1 MGRDILTYDDL
12 LQIIELIKKLLPDE
26 RAEVVAFLLKDD
38 GAIAESRASYSGEM
52 RSSERKLR
60 TIPQAEAERIAD
72 GVFDRH
78 SELFRKLAQ

>member
-1 MGRDILTYDDL
+1 MTAAE
-12 LQIIELIKKLLPDE
+12 IIELIKKLPPEE
-26 RAEVVAFLLKDD
+26 RAEVMAFLMKDD
-38 GAIAESRASYSGEM
+38 GAMAESGASYSGAT

>member
-1 MGRDILTYDDL
+1 MTAAE
-12 LQIIELIKKLLPDE
+12 IIELIKKLPPEE
-26 RAEVVAFLLKDD
+26 RAEVMAFLMKDD
-38 GAIAESRASYSGEM
+38 GAMAESGASYSGEM
-52 RSSERKLR
+52 RSSERKIR